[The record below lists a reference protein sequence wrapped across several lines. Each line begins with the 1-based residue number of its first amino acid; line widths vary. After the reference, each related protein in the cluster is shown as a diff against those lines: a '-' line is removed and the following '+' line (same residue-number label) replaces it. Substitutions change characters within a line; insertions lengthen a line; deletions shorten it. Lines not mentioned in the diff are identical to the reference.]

1 MSIVLWPGDDT
12 PRAILSQKCILWE
25 RGRWNSLRSLLPDSV
40 QFSSVA
46 QSCLTLCDPMNHRMP
61 GLPVHHQLPESTQTH
76 VHPTISSSVIPFSSC
91 SQSFS
96 AWGSYL
102 INSFLT
108 DIKQF
113 AKTSGVSR
121 EEALSVPLLM
131 SMSEA
136 FSVPFYTLIKL
147 CYTKALEWLRL
158 VPGPEVKSSSE
169 ITNRTPFTI
178 SYHPIQQRLRPSFK

>member
-1 MSIVLWPGDDT
+1 MPIKSEVLSW
-12 PRAILSQKCILWE
+12 
-25 RGRWNSLRSLLPDSV
+25 V
-40 QFSSVA
+40 QFSSVT
-46 QSCLTLCDPMNHRMP
+46 QSCPTLCDPMNHRMP

-147 CYTKALEWLRL
+147 CYTKAFEWSRL
-158 VPGPEVKSSSE
+158 VPGPKAKSSE
-169 ITNRTPFTI
+169 VTNPTPFPV
-178 SYHPIQQRLRPSFK
+178 SYQY